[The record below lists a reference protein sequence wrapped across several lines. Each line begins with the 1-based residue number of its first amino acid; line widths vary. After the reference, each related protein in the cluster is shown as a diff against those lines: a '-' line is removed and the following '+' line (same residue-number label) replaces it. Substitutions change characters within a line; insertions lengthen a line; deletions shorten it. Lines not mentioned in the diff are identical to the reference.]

1 MIFSDTLVFTRS
13 NGSVTNTFDDFVAAQ
28 TSGVQV
34 TWEYNYAYSVDLNP
48 SMGGEYVNAGFE
60 VTYPATDDSDE
71 FVNWNH
77 EIYFVQDGKIMS
89 LTQYTVENVD
99 QD

>member
-1 MIFSDTLVFTRS
+1 
-13 NGSVTNTFDDFVAAQ
+13 
-28 TSGVQV
+28 
-34 TWEYNYAYSVDLNP
+34 
-48 SMGGEYVNAGFE
+48 MGGEYVNAGFE